1 MIAYPVVLTP
11 DDNGTFLATSPDFPE
26 LTSFGDTIEESLER
40 ARGALLEAIE
50 ARIHDGESI
59 PRPSTGKHLVA
70 LPTQAS
76 IKILLYQALQ
86 SEGIRKA
93 ELARRMKIP
102 RQEVDRIL
110 DLNHG
115 TALSKIE
122 LAFAV
127 LGKQLTV
134 DVTLRAGR
142 RKRAALPH

>member
-1 MIAYPVVLTP
+1 VTEYPVILTA
-11 DDNGTFLATSPDFPE
+11 DDNGTFLVTSPDFPE
-26 LTSFGDTIEESLER
+26 LTSFGNTIPDSLKR

-50 ARIHDGESI
+50 ARIHDGEPI

-70 LPTQAS
+70 LPAQAS
-76 IKILLYQALQ
+76 IKVRLYQALQ

-93 ELARRMKIP
+93 ELARRMNIP

-115 TALSKIE
+115 TALSKME

-127 LGKQLTV
+127 LDRQLAVTV
-134 DVTLRAGR
+134 TPSARG
-142 RKRAALPH
+142 RKRAALRH